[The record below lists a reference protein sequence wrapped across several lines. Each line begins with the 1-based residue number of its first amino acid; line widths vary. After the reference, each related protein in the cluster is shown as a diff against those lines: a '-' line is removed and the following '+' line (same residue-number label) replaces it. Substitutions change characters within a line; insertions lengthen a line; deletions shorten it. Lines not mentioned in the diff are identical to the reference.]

1 MNIVNSGS
9 IHSALIERLCIFL
22 LLGFFILAMP
32 LSADSQ
38 SRYRVDSTDP
48 HERAAAQLQQ
58 ALGVIEKKLENA
70 SVYNDPDR
78 DQDLQWALSTFFL
91 TYKQLSD
98 NATNHRI
105 PPPDLTRIRRICQTM
120 KNRVM
125 PSDLKNRVARMKKEI
140 ERTEDE
146 LKVARTLRK
155 NLAKKIKGN
164 LALNLTA
171 GTIEAMKSFVTGIG
185 GAAGMGLPQIAAL
198 INIMAEKG
206 MENIFMPSDM
216 DPNASVSVQI
226 QNARLREYYTDH
238 REEINQKITRWVHE
252 KYFTSKWQGEP
263 CRSMEEYVNFL
274 KKDASKRAAL
284 KRRFFDELRLE
295 LGNQHIPFLE
305 ELLGKQRA
313 EVTQI
318 EKLPEY
324 KDGDAI
330 YNKYKGIC
338 GRILGL
344 TPWSPTGKAPASL
357 PKTGVIEFVHGEYS
371 ASENNREVS
380 ISVIRKGGTHG
391 SVWVQASASGGSAVE
406 WQDFDPAPDNL
417 QWDDG
422 KGGIRTFTVYLR
434 DDDQIEKREYVNLT
448 LRAPKGGV
456 KLGRIGS
463 AKLWIEDNDG
473 GSVSQDAGLSTSGR
487 CKLLKV
493 KPGRVRIKPGQTI
506 NLPSVIN
513 VIAVMEDLK
522 ERNVTGDAAT
532 FWEPGPSY
540 TAPVSSKFNKR
551 IYFVV
556 HFLDCR
562 ATVQLDTEY
571 PSWSPAISDAG
582 DVNANVP
589 RAGPSDYQWYVLC
602 NKMSGDVV
610 YGKFADPT
618 QHTIMAGPLPG
629 PRTAAGWIMDYCP
642 RGRCATDGR
651 CANEPV
657 KGGTWNVICNKKTG
671 DVTFASH
678 SPSSLDYSIM
688 AGNFRGEPEA
698 RLWQQQNCP
707 LARCDYNG
715 HCVPA
720 PNAVKTGQGN
730 WYIACN
736 LSSGNIEICKN
747 PFNFSSYKVLDGP
760 FLGERD
766 TRFQIEQKYPS
777 GRCDSQGR
785 YLPAARDMSAEKDEF
800 ALPGDPSTLK
810 SIAESEAMKSQG
822 DKFAA
827 DVKAFMRPI
836 DQELKVRQQQ
846 ANAFTQEALNQNF
859 QAFLQIIT
867 SNPQYLNNKRPEN
880 RQPNYELNIPGPK
893 WNPVDGWGGATS
905 GDNPIYCPGN
915 IEVRQRKCAEADQFL
930 RSIVGDRWKQDIE
943 RTRRFKEQC
952 CGGNWSHE
960 AGSEGIEPIEEQ
972 PTEDPTGNTKS
983 YEECLASICPSCGQG
998 ISLAGEEYDN
1008 PKCNRCKKARAKE
1021 IKACMEGR

>member
-1 MNIVNSGS
+1 
-9 IHSALIERLCIFL
+9 
-22 LLGFFILAMP
+22 

-58 ALGVIEKKLENA
+58 ALDIIETKLENA
-70 SVYNDPDR
+70 SVNNDPDR
-78 DQDLQWALSTFFL
+78 DQDLKWALSTFFL
-91 TYKQLSD
+91 TYKQLFD
-98 NATNHRI
+98 NATKHRI
-105 PPPDLTRIRRICQTM
+105 PPPDLTRIRRLCRSM
-120 KNRVM
+120 KNKIM
-125 PSDLKNRVARMKKEI
+125 PSDLKDRVARINREI

-146 LKVARTLRK
+146 LKVARILRK

-164 LALNLTA
+164 LVLNLTA
-171 GTIEAMKSFVTGIG
+171 GTIEAMKSLVTAIG
-185 GAAGMGLPQIAAL
+185 GAAGMGLPQVAAL
-198 INIMAEKG
+198 INIIAEKG

-216 DPNASVSVQI
+216 DPNADVSVQI
-226 QNARLREYYTDH
+226 QNARLREYYTGH
-238 REEINQKITRWVHE
+238 RKEINQKITRWVHE
-252 KYFTSKWQGEP
+252 KYFTSKWQGVP
-263 CRSMEEYVNFL
+263 CRSMEEYVNLL

-284 KRRFFDELRLE
+284 KRRYFDELRLE

-313 EVTQI
+313 EVTRI

-324 KDGDAI
+324 KEGDAI
-330 YNKYKGIC
+330 YNKYKRIC
-338 GRILGL
+338 GRMLGL
-344 TPWSPTGKAPASL
+344 SSWSPTGKTPGSL
-357 PKTGVIEFVHGEYS
+357 PPTGVIEFVHGEYS
-371 ASENNREVS
+371 ASENKREVS

-391 SVWVQASASGGSAVE
+391 SVWVQAGASDGSAVE
-406 WQDFDPAPDNL
+406 WQDFDPSPDNL
-417 QWDDG
+417 HWDDG
-422 KGGIRTFTVYLR
+422 EGGIRTFTVYLR
-434 DDDQIEKREYVNLT
+434 DDDQTEKREYVNLT
-448 LRAPKGGV
+448 LQTPKGGV

-463 AKLWIEDNDG
+463 ARLWIEDNDG
-473 GSVSQDAGLSTSGR
+473 GSVSLDNGLSMPGR

-506 NLPSVIN
+506 NLPSVVN

-532 FWEPGPSY
+532 YWEPGPSY
-540 TAPVSSKFNKR
+540 TAPMNSKFNKR

-571 PSWSPAISDAG
+571 PSWSPAISDAD

-589 RAGPSDYQWYVLC
+589 KPGPVDYKWYVLC
-602 NKMSGDVV
+602 NRESGDVV
-610 YGKFADPT
+610 YSKYPDPIRH
-618 QHTIMAGPLPG
+618 HTMAGPFPG
-629 PRTAAGWIMDYCP
+629 PRTAEAWIMKYCP

-671 DVTFASH
+671 DITFANH
-678 SPSSLDYSIM
+678 RTGSSDYQIM

-715 HCVPA
+715 RCVPA
-720 PNAVKTGQGN
+720 PDAVKTGRGD

-736 LSSGNIEICKN
+736 LASGNIEICKK
-747 PFNFSSYKVLDGP
+747 PFNFSSYKVMDGP
-760 FLGERD
+760 FLGEPD
-766 TRFQIEQKYPS
+766 ARFQIEQKYPS
-777 GRCDSQGR
+777 LRCDLQGR
-785 YLPAARDMSAEKDEF
+785 YLPAAKDMPAEDDEF
-800 ALPGDPSTLK
+800 ARPGDPSTLQ
-810 SIAESEAMKSQG
+810 SIAASEAWRSRG

-827 DVKAFMRPI
+827 DVKAFMKPI

-846 ANAFTQEALNQNF
+846 ADAFTQEALNQNF

-867 SNPQYLNNKRPEN
+867 SNSQRLNTKTPEN
-880 RQPNYELNIPGPK
+880 RKPNYKLNIPGPK

-905 GDNPIYCPGN
+905 GDDPIYCPGD

-930 RSIVGDRWKQDIE
+930 RAVAGDRWKQDIK
-943 RTRRFKEQC
+943 RTQRFKEQC
-952 CGGNWSHE
+952 CGSNWSRE
-960 AGSEGIEPIEEQ
+960 AGADGIEPTAEQ
-972 PTEDPTGNTKS
+972 PSDDPTGNTKS
-983 YEECLASICPSCGQG
+983 YEECLSRICPSCGQG

-1008 PKCNRCKKARAKE
+1008 PDCNRCKKTRAKK